1 MVGCGHPDTDPVV
14 FLDCA
19 FSTLSIVKVAKL
31 MQTDPLFSVAS
42 CDIIH
47 AQQCGLNAMEK

>member
-1 MVGCGHPDTDPVV
+1 VVGCGHPDTDPVV